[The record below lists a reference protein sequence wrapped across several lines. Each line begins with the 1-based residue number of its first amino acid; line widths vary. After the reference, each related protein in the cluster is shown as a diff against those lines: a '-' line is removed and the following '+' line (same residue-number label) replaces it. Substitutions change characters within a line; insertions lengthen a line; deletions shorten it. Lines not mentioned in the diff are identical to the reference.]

1 MRGSSISGEGGGVMK
16 KIIQEYRAFALKRN
30 VLDMAVGI
38 VVGGAF
44 ATIASSLVANVIA
57 PILGMITSDVDLADL
72 LIVLKEGK
80 TAGPYLTL
88 EQANKAGAV
97 TLSYGMFLNS
107 FISFLIVSWIAFLL
121 VKGVNRIR
129 QKEVVKDEV
138 NHKDCPYCLSK
149 VHKNASRCPYCTSE
163 ITAGAA

>member
-1 MRGSSISGEGGGVMK
+1 MK
-16 KIIQEYRAFALKRN
+16 KIIQEYKAFALKGN

-72 LIVLKEGK
+72 FIVLKEGK

-97 TLSYGMFLNS
+97 TLSYGVFLNS

-121 VKGVNRIR
+121 VKGINRVR
-129 QKEVVKDEV
+129 QKEVIKEEIKT
-138 NHKDCPYCLSK
+138 KDCPFCFSK
-149 VHKNASRCPYCTSE
+149 VHKDAARCPYCTSE
-163 ITAGAA
+163 IKSGAA